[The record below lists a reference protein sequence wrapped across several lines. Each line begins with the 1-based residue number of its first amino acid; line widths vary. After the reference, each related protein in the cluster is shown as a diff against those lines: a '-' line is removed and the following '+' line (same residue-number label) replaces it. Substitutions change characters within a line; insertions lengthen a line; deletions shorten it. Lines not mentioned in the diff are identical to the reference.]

1 MNANIKN
8 CFYVF
13 LIVAISGGR
22 CWGSE
27 AGNLFQPGGY
37 SQTGNSSIVRFPGGS
52 VPTGVQSFTVTHY
65 DSNHANV
72 QQQAPIINSSVLD
85 SYSNAPMESQGSN
98 VWQWINLLNTQNQQ
112 YRQELEQ
119 LQQQF
124 QLYQQNLSTL
134 GSQPQSA
141 GDTSNALQK
150 QMNELLTEYKSLI
163 ARVDALTRIQG
174 SHSNPATITITQQ
187 GNNTKV
193 EQVDNQITQ
202 NKLINKVND
211 FKCFQD
217 LKKVG
222 LGGVVTILASFLY
235 AGPFGALVAA
245 GVVTGGYFI
254 VPVIIGSFIIKSFVM
269 VTGGAIVVLGVASV
283 ALAAGA
289 AVTMIVPIAVSLVV
303 LLLLSQL

>member
-1 MNANIKN
+1 MNANIKKFL
-8 CFYVF
+8 CF
-13 LIVAISGGR
+13 LIVAISGGQ

-27 AGNLFQPGGY
+27 ARNSFQPGGY
-37 SQTGNSSIVRFPGGS
+37 SQTGNSSMVRFPGGS
-52 VPTGVQSFTVTHY
+52 VTTGVQPFTVTHY
-65 DSNHANV
+65 DSNHTNV
-72 QQQAPIINSSVLD
+72 QQQPPIINSSVFD
-85 SYSNAPMESQGSN
+85 SYSNVPMESQGQNDMSN
-98 VWQWINLLNTQNQQ
+98 VRQWFDFFNKQNQQ

-119 LQQQF
+119 LRQQLQR
-124 QLYQQNLSTL
+124 YEQNLNTL
-134 GSQPQSA
+134 ISQAQSA

-150 QMNELLTEYKSLI
+150 QMNELWTGYNSLI
-163 ARVDALTRIQG
+163 APVDALTRVQG
-174 SHSNPATITITQQ
+174 SQSNPTTITIMQQ

-202 NKLINKVND
+202 NKVINKVND

-222 LGGVVTILASFLY
+222 LGGVVTILA
-235 AGPFGALVAA
+235 FGALVAA

-289 AVTMIVPIAVSLVV
+289 AVTMIAPIAGPLVV